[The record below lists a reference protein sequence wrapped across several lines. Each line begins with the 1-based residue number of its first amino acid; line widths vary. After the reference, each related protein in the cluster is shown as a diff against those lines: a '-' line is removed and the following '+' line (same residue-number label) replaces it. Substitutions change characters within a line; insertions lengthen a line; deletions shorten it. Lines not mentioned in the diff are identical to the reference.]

1 MSNARAQA
9 TASFVAG
16 LLFALGLGLG
26 GMTLPSKV
34 IGFLSFHSFVTGSGR
49 WDPSLAFVMIGAV
62 SVYAL
67 VWRRVRAQERPKLS
81 AKWFVPTRADIDPK
95 LLAGAALFGVGW
107 GLGGYCPGPAIVSSS
122 GLAVE
127 TLTFTAAML
136 AGMYFVV
143 SLQWRAVA
151 RQVGL
156 AETSVSPSPAS
167 AETSHA
173 R

>member
-67 VWRRVRAQERPKLS
+67 VWRRVRSEARPKLAS
-81 AKWFVPTRADIDPK
+81 KWLVPNRTDIDPK
-95 LLAGAALFGVGW
+95 LIAGAALFGAGW

-122 GLAVE
+122 GFAVE

-143 SLQWRAVA
+143 SLQRRAVA

-156 AETSVSPSPAS
+156 AETPVSPDPAKT
-167 AETSHA
+167 ETSSA

>member
-1 MSNARAQA
+1 MNAHRSQSV
-9 TASFVAG
+9 ASFVAG

-34 IGFLSFHSFVTGSGR
+34 IGFLDFFGR
-49 WDPSLAFVMIGAV
+49 WDPSLAFVMAGAV
-62 SVYAL
+62 AVYA
-67 VWRRVRAQERPKLS
+67 VTWRIVRKNARPKLS
-81 AKWFVPTRADIDPK
+81 AQWFVPTRSDIDPK
-95 LLAGAALFGVGW
+95 LVAGAAIFGVGW
-107 GLGGYCPGPAIVSSS
+107 GLGGYCPGPGLVSSS

-127 TLTFTAAML
+127 SLTFTGAML

-156 AETSVSPSPAS
+156 SETGVSAPAPRVETSS
-167 AETSHA
+167 A